1 VALMRPIQI
10 VVMPVSSGNVVTM
23 GRLVMDRLCRRIH
36 NHSGHKSAQQFAKDD
51 VNVIPDTTET
61 QTPEGVLRC
70 INVPTMVTA
79 ARMNTGM
86 NVEVT
91 VKRTNVLIYWIHML
105 TLQIFSDPNIALP
118 SANHDANAD
127 LDFSEMMTVNVLQN
141 LYVPTGTAWRM
152 KHIKNAAITVWS
164 LLASFLTLLDV
175 SVIPPACHGA
185 SVTRASSVTNM
196 ATVSP

>member
-1 VALMRPIQI
+1 
-10 VVMPVSSGNVVTM
+10 
-23 GRLVMDRLCRRIH
+23 
-36 NHSGHKSAQQFAKDD
+36 
-51 VNVIPDTTET
+51 
-61 QTPEGVLRC
+61 
-70 INVPTMVTA
+70 
-79 ARMNTGM
+79 
-86 NVEVT
+86 
-91 VKRTNVLIYWIHML
+91 ML

-118 SANHDANAD
+118 SANPDANAD

-175 SVIPPACHGA
+175 SVMPPACHGA

-196 ATVSP
+196 ATVSPWISVQRHGAKTTKFTRTTTILAMKMDAQHNMDVLHQLYCKLVAHAWKDLSETKSAVGVSNLRPVDAQVQMRNSRNVETNAKKRPVKMTN

>member
-1 VALMRPIQI
+1 
-10 VVMPVSSGNVVTM
+10 
-23 GRLVMDRLCRRIH
+23 
-36 NHSGHKSAQQFAKDD
+36 
-51 VNVIPDTTET
+51 
-61 QTPEGVLRC
+61 
-70 INVPTMVTA
+70 
-79 ARMNTGM
+79 
-86 NVEVT
+86 
-91 VKRTNVLIYWIHML
+91 ML

-175 SVIPPACHGA
+175 FVIPPACHGA